1 MSNFTSAQKSAIVA
15 GLAFFA
21 LLFSSCGRMPM
32 SVSEKENTGTL
43 EIRTCIIKNGLS
55 KSVVAGVGLCD
66 SLVVEIIGGGAPAFR
81 SSRPF
86 DLSLPVNTQ
95 TITNIPTGTDREIRV
110 FTVDKYDSI
119 IHLDSIA
126 HRGIRI
132 DPNVVTPLTV
142 MLIPAVG
149 SMFLQLENIPTSVD
163 SVYTSFSANG
173 RQPWVARA
181 KRTSKMF
188 LTLEKIPHNTHGL
201 LLVAAVN
208 STGDTLYSASNE
220 LTFNACAMENI
231 VLNFT
236 SAPGTLS
243 FDMGVVLPGI
253 TSASGSISEPDTGVK
268 ESGELL
274 ITEIMYTAN
283 DSEYIEVYN
292 PGESDLTF
300 DTIIVEIDTTDRR
313 FTGVTV
319 AAHQTFVFGRK
330 PLPWTDASHAIA
342 SALDLSGS
350 GNWITLRAKNG
361 TIMDRVI
368 FTGGSNTQEW
378 PNVTGKRSI
387 VLDGAIND
395 AKLNNF
401 GRNWKAASE
410 LIDGTTAQ
418 YGTPRVR

>member
-1 MSNFTSAQKSAIVA
+1 
-15 GLAFFA
+15 
-21 LLFSSCGRMPM
+21 
-32 SVSEKENTGTL
+32 
-43 EIRTCIIKNGLS
+43 
-55 KSVVAGVGLCD
+55 
-66 SLVVEIIGGGAPAFR
+66 
-81 SSRPF
+81 
-86 DLSLPVNTQ
+86 
-95 TITNIPTGTDREIRV
+95 
-110 FTVDKYDSI
+110 
-119 IHLDSIA
+119 
-126 HRGIRI
+126 
-132 DPNVVTPLTV
+132 
-142 MLIPAVG
+142 
-149 SMFLQLENIPTSVD
+149 
-163 SVYTSFSANG
+163 
-173 RQPWVARA
+173 
-181 KRTSKMF
+181 MF